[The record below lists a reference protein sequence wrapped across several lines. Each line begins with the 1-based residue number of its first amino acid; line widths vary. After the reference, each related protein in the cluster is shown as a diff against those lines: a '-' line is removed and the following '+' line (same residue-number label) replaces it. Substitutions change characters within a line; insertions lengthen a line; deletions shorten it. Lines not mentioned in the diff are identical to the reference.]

1 MFSLL
6 LSKFGGWIA
15 GIGAVLVALLAAL
28 GMAKRSGKKEEQAV
42 ETERSLKESREA
54 NEIDDKVH
62 SMSDAELDEQLRM
75 VRPPEKK

>member
-6 LSKFGGWIA
+6 LNKFGGWIA

-42 ETERSLKESREA
+42 ETERALQQSKES
-54 NEIDDKVH
+54 NEIAQANRNL
-62 SMSDAELDEQLRM
+62 SDADALAKLR
-75 VRPPEKK
+75 RDQRD